1 MASSSS
7 FQNSKF
13 VKCGPRIDSDDEED
27 HMKEIYMDFGDMSKT
42 VKFLEL
48 PSLLPQTSSLNVST
62 NNRVNH
68 TESEMLTPIL
78 EDETESDSSNSSVID
93 LDVEVY

>member
-7 FQNSKF
+7 FHNSRF
-13 VKCGPRIDSDDEED
+13 VKCGPPIDSDDEED

-48 PSLLPQTSSLNVST
+48 PSLNVST
-62 NNRVNH
+62 NNRLNH
-68 TESEMLTPIL
+68 TESAMLSPIL
-78 EDETESDSSNSSVID
+78 ENETESDSSNSSVID